1 MVETLDYASPAA
13 PVFPTSLRVV
23 AWLFIAFGLLAV
35 CEIIAAL
42 FNSRI
47 SINLGVLGIFI
58 GRGIFRLSQGWRTLG
73 LVFLWIGMIVLGI
86 CMTNILFGGG
96 SFTLYGARL
105 SRGDAL
111 VIGLPITVAF
121 LSLAIWQYR
130 VLTRPEVRRLF
141 GLQAVTRS

>member
-1 MVETLDYASPAA
+1 M
-13 PVFPTSLRVV
+13 
-23 AWLFIAFGLLAV
+23 
-35 CEIIAAL
+35 CEIITSL

-86 CMTNILFGGG
+86 CMTIILFGGG
-96 SFTLYGARL
+96 SFRLYGARL
-105 SRGDAL
+105 SGGDAL
-111 VIGLPITVAF
+111 VIGLPMMVAF
-121 LSLAIWQYR
+121 LSVTIWQYR

-141 GLQAVTRS
+141 GLKP